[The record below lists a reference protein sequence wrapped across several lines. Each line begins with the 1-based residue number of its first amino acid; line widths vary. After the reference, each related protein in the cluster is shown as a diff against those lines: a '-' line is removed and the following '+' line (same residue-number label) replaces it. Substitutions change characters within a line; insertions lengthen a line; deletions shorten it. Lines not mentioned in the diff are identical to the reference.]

1 MAIENTVQCLTED
14 ALVAHLQM
22 MNKRI
27 ETVEAQ
33 FEMHKDQINA
43 AAESG
48 DYLSMVNLLG
58 QCIAQSNLFGDK
70 DDEQVSNSVTK
81 TDDAQGD

>member
-1 MAIENTVQCLTED
+1 MATENVPDFLTED
-14 ALVAHLQM
+14 ELIEHLQM

-33 FEMHKDQINA
+33 FEMRKDQINA

-58 QCIAQSNLFGDK
+58 QCITQSNLFGDK
-70 DDEQVSNSVTK
+70 DDEQVSNSVTE

>member
-1 MAIENTVQCLTED
+1 MATETAIQFLTED
-14 ALVAHLQM
+14 ELVEHLQM

-33 FEMHKDQINA
+33 FEMRKDQINA

-58 QCIAQSNLFGDK
+58 QCITQSNLFGDEQ
-70 DDEQVSNSVTK
+70 DEKVSDGVTE
-81 TDDAQGD
+81 TNDAQGD